1 MAGFIDRLTD
11 VKTLRLE
18 NKVLRDKLEIE
29 QERGDMLMEMLRN
42 REKMITNLE
51 MQIEEGGKVFNKIL
65 VYKRTSELNRAEM
78 ARLIDGTIE
87 ECKELHIDY
96 EPPCKVR
103 YE

>member
-11 VKTLRLE
+11 VKALRLE

-51 MQIEEGGKVFNKIL
+51 MQIEEGGKVL
-65 VYKRTSELNRAEM
+65 
-78 ARLIDGTIE
+78 
-87 ECKELHIDY
+87 
-96 EPPCKVR
+96 
-103 YE
+103 